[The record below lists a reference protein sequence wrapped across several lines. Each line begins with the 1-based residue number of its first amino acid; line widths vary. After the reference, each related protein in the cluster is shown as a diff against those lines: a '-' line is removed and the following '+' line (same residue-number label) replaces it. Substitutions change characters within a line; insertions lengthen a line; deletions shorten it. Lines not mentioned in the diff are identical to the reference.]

1 MSKITEI
8 LSLARFPEEA
18 RECFENALAHIESDA
33 GLSPRLCELEKAY
46 MAGEDTKTART
57 SLSEVTGIHI
67 HTLEML
73 LLLCCA
79 VTLRG
84 IYRDKGYDDELFCGV
99 LTDLRC
105 KLTECKNVKGI
116 WGTFVFSWF
125 FRFYNCTRFMLGR
138 LQYETV
144 AAKYDYKDVF
154 KAGDTVYNCHIP
166 SSGPLTPELV
176 EESLRLAREFYGVE
190 GAMPVVCHSWLLY
203 PKHYELFGANT
214 RAFAERFDVINTD
227 EQENNGDA
235 WRIFGRDADDLEAL
249 PQNTSLQREFY
260 RYIKDGNKMGNG
272 YGVLLYSPSDK
283 K

>member
-18 RECFENALAHIESDA
+18 RECFESALVKIEHDSEFSA
-33 GLSPRLCELEKAY
+33 KLCELEVSY
-46 MAGEDTKTART
+46 MSGEDTKVERFA
-57 SLSEVTGIHI
+57 LSDASGIHI

-73 LLLCCA
+73 LLICCA
-79 VTLRG
+79 VTLRE
-84 IYRDKGYDDELFCGV
+84 IYREKGYSEELFCGV

-105 KLTECKNVKGI
+105 KLLECKNVKGI

-154 KAGDTVYNCHIP
+154 KAGDTVYNRHIP
-166 SSGPLTPELV
+166 SAGPLTPESV
-176 EESLRLAREFYGVE
+176 EESLRLAREFYGIE
-190 GAMPVVCHSWLLY
+190 GYMPVVCHSWLLY
-203 PKHYELFGANT
+203 QKHYELFGANT
-214 RAFAERFDVINTD
+214 RAFADRFDVINTD

-235 WRIFGRDADDLEAL
+235 WRVFGRDADDLEAL
-249 PQNTSLQREFY
+249 PQNTSLQRGFY
-260 RYIKDGNKMGNG
+260 RYFKDGDRKS
-272 YGVLLYSPSDK
+272 VV
-283 K
+283 

>member
-18 RECFENALAHIESDA
+18 RECFERALAKIESDA
-33 GLSPRLCELEKAY
+33 DLSVKLCELEVSY
-46 MAGEDTKTART
+46 MSGEDTKVERFA
-57 SLSEVTGIHI
+57 LSDASGIHI

-79 VTLRG
+79 VDLRET
-84 IYRDKGYDDELFCGV
+84 YREKGYSEELFCGV

-105 KLTECKNVKGI
+105 KLNECKTVKGI

-154 KAGDTVYNCHIP
+154 KVGDTVYNCHIP
-166 SSGPLTPELV
+166 SAGPLTPESV
-176 EESLRLAREFYGVE
+176 EESLGLAREFYGIE
-190 GAMPVVCHSWLLY
+190 GYMPVVCHSWLLY
-203 PKHYELFGANT
+203 PKHYELFGSNT
-214 RAFAERFDVINTD
+214 RAFADRFDVINTD

-235 WRIFGRDADDLEAL
+235 WRVFGRDADDLEAL
-249 PQNTSLQREFY
+249 PQNTSLQRNFY
-260 RYIKDGNKMGNG
+260 RYFKDGNKMGNG
-272 YGVLLYSPSDK
+272 YGVLIYDPCDK